1 MRTCG
6 FNPAKEIWATLSP
19 FRASSLAL
27 EQSRNSVCA
36 LLHRRHIWASKT
48 DLAGTCETPVDDS
61 LMRSGAMAK
70 RLGGDLKE
78 FRALLAEVKALRGD
92 VDLKA
97 GVLMG
102 SWGVDADKPKVV
114 PRILNLAHYIALREH
129 DLTDLQYRLAAR
141 GLSSLGRSE
150 GHVAEALDTLIATLK
165 RLTGDPGAP
174 YLSPAL
180 ARAGTA
186 ELEAETDRLFGKR
199 QKGAPRARVMA
210 TLPTEAAA
218 EPELVSSLVSAGMDC
233 ARINCAHD
241 DPEVWGRMVENVR
254 AAAARLERP
263 CRVLMDIA
271 GPKCRILRVKA
282 PPKTRLLRGDRVV
295 LVDELREK
303 IKEPIAFS
311 LNFPELID
319 QLVVGSEVFI
329 DDGKA
334 AARVISTAPGRAEI
348 EVYAA
353 REKGVRLKPG
363 KGVNFPA
370 TELDLPPLTSKDF
383 RDLDFIA
390 EHADLIG
397 YSFVQRV
404 DDIELLQDHLVARA
418 PEREPHGLVL
428 KIETPLAMRNLPPLI
443 VQSAAHNPTAVM
455 IARGDLAVELGFAR
469 LAEMQEEVLWLCEA
483 AHTPV
488 VWATQVLDTFV
499 RDGVASRAEMTDA
512 AMAQG
517 AECVM
522 LNKGPYLAEG
532 VAFLRD
538 VLIRM
543 DRHRAKKFDRFPPL
557 KQWA

>member
-1 MRTCG
+1 M
-6 FNPAKEIWATLSP
+6 
-19 FRASSLAL
+19 
-27 EQSRNSVCA
+27 
-36 LLHRRHIWASKT
+36 
-48 DLAGTCETPVDDS
+48 
-61 LMRSGAMAK
+61 
-70 RLGGDLKE
+70 
-78 FRALLAEVKALRGD
+78 
-92 VDLKA
+92 
-97 GVLMG
+97 
-102 SWGVDADKPKVV
+102 
-114 PRILNLAHYIALREH
+114 IA
-129 DLTDLQYRLAAR
+129 
-141 GLSSLGRSE
+141 
-150 GHVAEALDTLIATLK
+150 
-165 RLTGDPGAP
+165 
-174 YLSPAL
+174 
-180 ARAGTA
+180 
-186 ELEAETDRLFGKR
+186 
-199 QKGAPRARVMA
+199 
-210 TLPTEAAA
+210 
-218 EPELVSSLVSAGMDC
+218 
-233 ARINCAHD
+233 
-241 DPEVWGRMVENVR
+241 NVR
-254 AAAARLERP
+254 RAEARLEHP

-303 IKEPIAFS
+303 TKEPIAFS
-311 LNFPELID
+311 LNFPELVD
-319 QLVVGSEVFI
+319 QLTVGSELII

-334 AARVISTAPGRAEI
+334 AARVVSKGAGRAEI

-363 KGVNFPA
+363 KGVNFPS

-418 PEREPHGLVL
+418 PKREPPGLVL
-428 KIETPLAMRNLPPLI
+428 KIETPLAVRNLPSLI
-443 VQSAAHNPTAVM
+443 LQSSTHNPTAVM

-469 LAEMQEEVLWLCEA
+469 LTEMQEEILWLCEA

-488 VWATQVLDTFV
+488 IWATQVLDNYV
-499 RDGVASRAEMTDA
+499 RDGVASRAEMSDA

-532 VAFLRD
+532 VGFLRD
-538 VLIRM
+538 VLTRM
-543 DRHRAKKFDRFPPL
+543 DRHHAKKFARFAPL

>member
-1 MRTCG
+1 MAGKTG
-6 FNPAKEIWATLSP
+6 SD
-19 FRASSLAL
+19 L
-27 EQSRNSVCA
+27 EE
-36 LLHRRHIWASKT
+36 L
-48 DLAGTCETPVDDS
+48 
-61 LMRSGAMAK
+61 
-70 RLGGDLKE
+70 
-78 FRALLAEVKALRGD
+78 RALLAEVKALRGD
-92 VDLKA
+92 VEHKA
-97 GVLMG
+97 AELR
-102 SWGVDADKPKVV
+102 SAWGVDAEKPIA
-114 PRILNLAHYIALREH
+114 PRVLNLSDYIALRSH

-150 GHVAEALDTLIATLK
+150 SHVALALDTLIATLR
-165 RLTGDPGAP
+165 RLTGESNAP
-174 YLSPAL
+174 YPARAM
-180 ARAGTA
+180 ARAGAA
-186 ELEAETDRLFGKR
+186 ELEAEADRLFGKR
-199 QKGAPRARVMA
+199 QKSGPRARVMA
-210 TLPTEAAA
+210 TLPTEAAT
-218 EPELVSSLVSAGMDC
+218 EPDLVGNLVTAGMDC

-241 DPEVWGRMVENVR
+241 DPEIWGRMVENVH
-254 AAAARLERP
+254 AAAARIERP

-282 PPKTRLLRGDRVV
+282 PPKTRLVRGDRVV

-303 IKEPIAFS
+303 MKEPIAFS
-311 LNFPELID
+311 LNFPELVD
-319 QLVVGSEVFI
+319 QLAVGAEVFI

-334 AARVISTAPGRAEI
+334 AARVVSKSAGRVEI

-418 PEREPHGLVL
+418 PKREPPGLVL
-428 KIETPLAMRNLPPLI
+428 KIETPLAVRNLPPLI
-443 VQSAAHNPTAVM
+443 LQSAAHNPTAVM

-469 LAEMQEEVLWLCEA
+469 LTEMQEEILWLCEA

-488 VWATQVLDTFV
+488 VWATQVLDNFV

-538 VLIRM
+538 VLARM
-543 DRHRAKKFDRFPPL
+543 DRHRAKKFARFAPL
-557 KQWA
+557 KAWA

>member
-1 MRTCG
+1 MAG
-6 FNPAKEIWATLSP
+6 KIGSD
-19 FRASSLAL
+19 L
-27 EQSRNSVCA
+27 EE
-36 LLHRRHIWASKT
+36 L
-48 DLAGTCETPVDDS
+48 
-61 LMRSGAMAK
+61 
-70 RLGGDLKE
+70 
-78 FRALLAEVKALRGD
+78 RALLGEVKGLREEVERKGAE
-92 VDLKA
+92 LRS
-97 GVLMG
+97 G
-102 SWGVDADKPKVV
+102 WGVGEDNATSRV
-114 PRILNLAHYIALREH
+114 LNLSHYIALRGQ

-150 GHVAEALDTLIATLK
+150 GQVALALDTLIATLK
-165 RLTGDPGAP
+165 RLTGESGAP
-174 YLSPAL
+174 YPAP
-180 ARAGTA
+180 ARAGAA
-186 ELEAETDRLFGKR
+186 ELEAEADRLFGKR
-199 QKGAPRARVMA
+199 QKGGPRSRVMA
-210 TLPTEAAA
+210 TLPPEAASQ
-218 EPELVSSLVSAGMDC
+218 PEFTDNLVAAGMDC

-241 DPEVWGRMVENVR
+241 DPETWEQMVENVR
-254 AAAARLERP
+254 EAAARLERP

-271 GPKCRILRVKA
+271 GPKCRVLRVKA
-282 PPKTRLLRGDRVV
+282 PPKTRLTRGDRVV

-303 IKEPIAFS
+303 TKEPIAFS
-311 LNFPELID
+311 LNFPELVD
-319 QLVVGSEVFI
+319 QLAVGSELFI

-334 AARVISTAPGRAEI
+334 AARVVSKGAGRAEI

-363 KGVNFPA
+363 KGVNFPS

-397 YSFVQRV
+397 FSFVQRA

-418 PEREPHGLVL
+418 PKREPHGLVL
-428 KIETPLAMRNLPPLI
+428 KIETPLAVRNLSRLI
-443 VQSAAHNPTAVM
+443 LQSAAHNPTGVM

-469 LAEMQEEVLWLCEA
+469 LTEMQEEILWLCEA

-488 VWATQVLDTFV
+488 VWATQVLDTYV

-538 VLIRM
+538 VLARM
-543 DRHRAKKFDRFPPL
+543 DRHRAKKFARFASL
-557 KQWA
+557 KAWA

>member
-1 MRTCG
+1 MAGKTG
-6 FNPAKEIWATLSP
+6 SD
-19 FRASSLAL
+19 L
-27 EQSRNSVCA
+27 E
-36 LLHRRHIWASKT
+36 
-48 DLAGTCETPVDDS
+48 DLRG
-61 LMRSGAMAK
+61 
-70 RLGGDLKE
+70 
-78 FRALLAEVKALRGD
+78 LLADVKALREN
-92 VDLKA
+92 VERQSA
-97 GVLMG
+97 EFRS
-102 SWGVDADKPKVV
+102 SWGAGADQTSA
-114 PRILNLAHYIALREH
+114 RTLNLSHYVALRAH

-150 GHVAEALDTLIATLK
+150 GQVMLALDTLIATLK
-165 RLTGDPGAP
+165 RLSGEPGAAYP
-174 YLSPAL
+174 TSPA
-180 ARAGTA
+180 AGAA
-186 ELEAETDRLFGKR
+186 ELEAETNRLFGRR
-199 QKGAPRARVMA
+199 QRGGPSARVIA
-210 TLPTEAAA
+210 TLPLEAAT
-218 EPELVSSLVSAGMDC
+218 EPELIDNLVAAGMDC

-241 DPEVWGRMVENVR
+241 DAEIWGQMIENVR
-254 AAAARLERP
+254 EAAARLERP
-263 CRVLMDIA
+263 CRVMMDIA
-271 GPKCRILRVKA
+271 GPKCRILKVKA
-282 PPKTRLLRGDRVV
+282 PPKTRLSRGDRVV

-303 IKEPIAFS
+303 TKEPIVFS
-311 LNFPELID
+311 LNFPELVD
-319 QLVVGSEVFI
+319 QLAVGSEVFI

-334 AARVISTAPGRAEI
+334 AARVVAKAAGRAEI

-363 KGVNFPA
+363 KGVNFPS

-418 PEREPHGLVL
+418 PKREPHGLVL
-428 KIETPLAMRNLPPLI
+428 KIETPLAVRNLPALI
-443 VQSAAHNPTAVM
+443 LQAAAHNPTAVM

-469 LAEMQEEVLWLCEA
+469 LTEMQEEILWLCEA

-488 VWATQVLDTFV
+488 VWATQVLDNYV

-532 VAFLRD
+532 VAFLRN
-538 VLIRM
+538 VLARM
-543 DRHRAKKFDRFPPL
+543 DRHRTKKFARFASL
-557 KQWA
+557 KAWA

>member
-1 MRTCG
+1 MAPKTG
-6 FNPAKEIWATLSP
+6 SDLEEI
-19 FRASSLAL
+19 
-27 EQSRNSVCA
+27 
-36 LLHRRHIWASKT
+36 
-48 DLAGTCETPVDDS
+48 
-61 LMRSGAMAK
+61 
-70 RLGGDLKE
+70 
-78 FRALLAEVKALRGD
+78 RALLAEVTALRED
-92 VDLKA
+92 VELKGA
-97 GVLMG
+97 ELRSG
-102 SWGVDADKPKVV
+102 WAIDADKSKVP
-114 PRILNLAHYIALREH
+114 PRVLNLSHYIALREH
-129 DLTDLQYRLAAR
+129 DVTDLQYRLAAR

-150 GHVAEALDTLIATLK
+150 SHVAQAFDALIATLK
-165 RLTGDPGAP
+165 RLSGESSAP
-174 YLSPAL
+174 YPLPTL
-180 ARAGTA
+180 ARAGAA
-186 ELEAETDRLFGKR
+186 ELEAEADRLFGKR
-199 QKGAPRARVMA
+199 QKSGPRARIMA
-210 TLPTEAAA
+210 TLPPEAAA
-218 EPELVSSLVSAGMDC
+218 DATLVDKLVTAGVDC

-241 DPEVWGRMVENVR
+241 DPEMWGQMVENVR
-254 AAAARLERP
+254 AAGARLERP

-303 IKEPIAFS
+303 TKEPIAFS
-311 LNFPELID
+311 LNFPELVD
-319 QLVVGSEVFI
+319 QLSVGSEIFI

-334 AARVISTAPGRAEI
+334 AARVVSKAAGRAEI

-363 KGVNFPA
+363 KGVNFPS

-418 PEREPHGLVL
+418 PKREPPGLVL
-428 KIETPLAMRNLPPLI
+428 KIETPLAVRNLPPLI
-443 VQSAAHNPTAVM
+443 LQSAAHNPTAVM

-469 LAEMQEEVLWLCEA
+469 LTEMQEEILWLCEA

-522 LNKGPYLAEG
+522 LNKGPYLTEG

-538 VLIRM
+538 VLTRM
-543 DRHRAKKFDRFPPL
+543 DRHHAKKFARFPPL

>member
-1 MRTCG
+1 MTG
-6 FNPAKEIWATLSP
+6 KTGSD
-19 FRASSLAL
+19 L
-27 EQSRNSVCA
+27 EE
-36 LLHRRHIWASKT
+36 L
-48 DLAGTCETPVDDS
+48 
-61 LMRSGAMAK
+61 
-70 RLGGDLKE
+70 
-78 FRALLAEVKALRGD
+78 RALLAEVKALRED
-92 VDLKA
+92 VEQKGAELRS
-97 GVLMG
+97 G
-102 SWGVDADKPKVV
+102 WGVDADKSKAA
-114 PRILNLAHYIALREH
+114 PRVLNLSHYIALREH

-150 GHVAEALDTLIATLK
+150 SHVALALDTLIATLK
-165 RLTGDPGAP
+165 RLTGESGVP
-174 YLSPAL
+174 YPAPAL
-180 ARAGTA
+180 ARAGAA
-186 ELEAETDRLFGKR
+186 ELEAEADRLFGKR
-199 QKGAPRARVMA
+199 QKGGPRARVMA
-210 TLPTEAAA
+210 TLPAEAAA
-218 EPELVSSLVSAGMDC
+218 ETEFVNSLMNAGMDC

-241 DPEVWGRMVENVR
+241 DPETWGQMVENVR

-303 IKEPIAFS
+303 TKEPIAFS
-311 LNFPELID
+311 LNFPELVD
-319 QLVVGSEVFI
+319 QLTVGSELFI

-334 AARVISTAPGRAEI
+334 AARVVSKAAGRVEI
-348 EVYAA
+348 EVYTA

-363 KGVNFPA
+363 KGVNFPS

-418 PEREPHGLVL
+418 PKREPPGLVL
-428 KIETPLAMRNLPPLI
+428 KIETPLAVRNLPPLI
-443 VQSAAHNPTAVM
+443 LQSAAHNPTAVM

-469 LAEMQEEVLWLCEA
+469 LTEMQEEILWLCEA

-488 VWATQVLDTFV
+488 VWATQVLDNYV

-522 LNKGPYLAEG
+522 LNKGPYLTEG

-538 VLIRM
+538 VLTRM
-543 DRHRAKKFDRFPPL
+543 DRHRAKKFARFAPL
-557 KQWA
+557 KARA

>member
-1 MRTCG
+1 MAGKTG
-6 FNPAKEIWATLSP
+6 SD
-19 FRASSLAL
+19 L
-27 EQSRNSVCA
+27 E
-36 LLHRRHIWASKT
+36 
-48 DLAGTCETPVDDS
+48 DLRG
-61 LMRSGAMAK
+61 
-70 RLGGDLKE
+70 
-78 FRALLAEVKALRGD
+78 LLAAVKALRED
-92 VDLKA
+92 VERKGAELRS
-97 GVLMG
+97 
-102 SWGVDADKPKVV
+102 SWGVGADQTS
-114 PRILNLAHYIALREH
+114 PRMLNLSHYIALREH
-129 DLTDLQYRLAAR
+129 DLTDLQFRLAAH

-150 GHVAEALDTLIATLK
+150 GQVALALDTLIVTLR
-165 RLTGDPGAP
+165 RLTGEPGAA
-174 YLSPAL
+174 YPATPP
-180 ARAGTA
+180 AKAGAA
-186 ELEAETDRLFGKR
+186 ELEAEADRLFGRR
-199 QKGAPRARVMA
+199 QRGGPRARVMA
-210 TLPTEAAA
+210 TLPPEAAT
-218 EPELVSSLVSAGMDC
+218 EPEFVDNLVAAGMDC

-241 DPEVWGRMVENVR
+241 DAEIWGQMIENVR
-254 AAAARLERP
+254 EAASRLERP

-282 PPKTRLLRGDRVV
+282 PPKTRLSRGDRVI

-303 IKEPIAFS
+303 TREPIAFS
-311 LNFPELID
+311 LNFPELVD

-334 AARVISTAPGRAEI
+334 AARVVSKAAGRAEI

-363 KGVNFPA
+363 KGVNFPS

-418 PEREPHGLVL
+418 PKREPHGLVL
-428 KIETPLAMRNLPPLI
+428 KIETPLAVRNLPPLI
-443 VQSAAHNPTAVM
+443 LQSAAHNPTAVM

-469 LAEMQEEVLWLCEA
+469 LTEMQEEILWLCEA

-488 VWATQVLDTFV
+488 VWATQVLDTYV

-538 VLIRM
+538 VLVRM
-543 DRHRAKKFDRFPPL
+543 DRHRSKKFARFASL
-557 KQWA
+557 KEWA